1 MTRQILF
8 GQSRSGLFALLLT
21 AAAFVAT
28 ATPAMASQA
37 HFRAHP
43 VAPASEARLVVR
55 DTIFRCGEA
64 GCAAARGSTRPEIVC
79 SVLARE
85 VGALASFSAGGRDF
99 DAAALERCNRR
110 AR

>member
-1 MTRQILF
+1 MTRQ
-8 GQSRSGLFALLLT
+8 LLSSLSATFLT
-21 AAAFVAT
+21 AAAFAAT
-28 ATPAMASQA
+28 AAPAMASQA
-37 HFRAHP
+37 HFRAQP

-55 DTIFRCGEA
+55 DTIFRCGTA

-85 VGALASFSAGGRDF
+85 VGQLASFSAGDRDF
-99 DAAALERCNRR
+99 DTAALEACNRR

>member
-1 MTRQILF
+1 MTRQLLSGVFASLF
-8 GQSRSGLFALLLT
+8 TLL
-21 AAAFVAT
+21 AFVAT
-28 ATPAMASQA
+28 ATPAMASQV
-37 HFRAHP
+37 HFRAQP
-43 VAPASEARLVVR
+43 VTVAAEARLVVR
-55 DTIFRCGEA
+55 DTVFRCGEA

-79 SVLARE
+79 SVLAQE